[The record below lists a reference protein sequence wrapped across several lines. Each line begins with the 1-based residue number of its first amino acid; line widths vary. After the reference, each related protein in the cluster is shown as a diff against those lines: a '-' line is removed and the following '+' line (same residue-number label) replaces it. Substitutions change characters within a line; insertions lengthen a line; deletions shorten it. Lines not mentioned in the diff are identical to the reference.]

1 MYLLFDV
8 SNNLVIHTQKRPL
21 AIEIHHSPVL
31 QMAKS
36 LRLSDQLCI
45 IQTISVFLIFRQKRN
60 AIRGASFP
68 GKCSYWAESFKL
80 TPTAVPF
87 LEESATPVK
96 VPAFRSMSRA

>member
-36 LRLSDQLCI
+36 LRLSDQLCM
-45 IQTISVFLIFRQKRN
+45 IQTILSFLLKKKRHPQE
-60 AIRGASFP
+60 ALLFP
-68 GKCSYWAESFKL
+68 GNVL
-80 TPTAVPF
+80 N
-87 LEESATPVK
+87 
-96 VPAFRSMSRA
+96 RQRALN

>member
-36 LRLSDQLCI
+36 LRLSDQLCM
-45 IQTISVFLIFRQKRN
+45 IQTILSFLLFSLYLDK
-60 AIRGASFP
+60 
-68 GKCSYWAESFKL
+68 KE
-80 TPTAVPF
+80 TP
-87 LEESATPVK
+87 
-96 VPAFRSMSRA
+96 